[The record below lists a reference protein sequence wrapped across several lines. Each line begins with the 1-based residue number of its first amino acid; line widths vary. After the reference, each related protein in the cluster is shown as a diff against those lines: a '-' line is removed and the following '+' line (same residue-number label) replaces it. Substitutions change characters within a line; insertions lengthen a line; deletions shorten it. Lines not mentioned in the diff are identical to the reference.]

1 MKRIFIFLIIFAL
14 QANICYGL
22 NWKYLHE
29 EADRRNLPY
38 ALASIQSSPDN
49 IDDLYILGL
58 IYLNEHK
65 DQEASQSFNRIL
77 SLDPDTKEAQ
87 WGVAEVLRRRH
98 DLEKAEAILNEL
110 IVLNPDFS
118 PAYISLAYIKYIKM
132 DFDKS
137 VKLAYK
143 VLRQGVDNVDLSNYV
158 RAYLLV
164 AGGKGMI
171 AHYGGPVSK
180 VLNGTAVMPNLKKAA
195 RLQSDNAGVMF
206 GLGSFYLLAP
216 ALAGGDLDKVEQ
228 YYKKAI
234 ELDPL
239 FADVYVRLAQFH
251 KRKGNNS
258 MYQIYL
264 DKALEI
270 DPGNELALD
279 IKNRS
284 CKFICFKGS
293 E

>member
-1 MKRIFIFLIIFAL
+1 MKRIFIFLILFAL

-29 EADRRNLPY
+29 EAGRRDLPY
-38 ALASIQSSPDN
+38 ALASIQNNPDN
-49 IDDLYILGL
+49 IDSLYILGL
-58 IYLNEHK
+58 VYLNEHK
-65 DQEASQSFNRIL
+65 DQEAGQIFNRIL
-77 SLDPDTKEAQ
+77 NLDPDVKEAQ
-87 WGVAEVLRRRH
+87 WGVAEVLRRGH

-110 IVLNPDFS
+110 IVSNPEFS
-118 PAYISLAYIKYIKM
+118 PAHISLAYIKYIKM

-143 VLRQGVDNVDLSNYV
+143 VVRQGGDNVDLSNYI

-164 AGGKGMI
+164 AGAKGMI
-171 AHYGGPVSK
+171 AHYGGPLSK
-180 VLNGTAVMPNLKKAA
+180 AVNGTAVMPYLRKAE

-216 ALAGGDLDKVEQ
+216 ALAGGDLDKAEQ

-239 FADVYVRLAQFH
+239 FPDVYVRLAQFH
-251 KRKGNNS
+251 KRKGDNGK
-258 MYQIYL
+258 YRAYL
-264 DKALEI
+264 DNALKI
-270 DPGNELALD
+270 DPGNELAID
-279 IKNRS
+279 IKS
-284 CKFICFKGS
+284 GTCKFICFKGK